1 MNVSEWLMHPIFGV
15 AISVMTYTVSQLL
28 HQRWRWMHPLFV
40 CAGLIILILTSFHI
54 PYEVYKAGGDLLTL
68 LLGPA
73 TVALGVP
80 LYKNARLIKKHLGG
94 ILVAVIVGSV
104 VGIAST
110 AALVGFLGGSRE
122 IMLSMMPKSVSSPI
136 AIEISRELGGL
147 PELTA
152 VLTVLTGLF
161 GSMFGTSILRWFRL
175 TDDIAIG
182 IAIGTAAHGIGTAKL
197 LKDSQIQG
205 GMSGFAMGLAGII
218 TSILFIPIYLWF
230 K

>member
-1 MNVSEWLMHPIFGV
+1 MSMPEWITLPIFGV
-15 AISVMTYTVSQLL
+15 TLSVMAYSGALLLQL
-28 HQRWRWMHPLFV
+28 RWKWLHPLFV
-40 CAGLIILILTSFHI
+40 CSGFIIMILLLFHI
-54 PYEVYKAGGDLLTL
+54 PYEAYKKGGDMLTI

-80 LYKNARLIKKHLGG
+80 LYKNARLIKRHAAG
-94 ILVAVIVGSV
+94 IFIAITVGSAA
-104 VGIAST
+104 GIASA

-136 AIEISRELGGL
+136 AIEISRHLGGL
-147 PELTA
+147 PDLTA
-152 VLTVLTGLF
+152 VVTVLTGLF
-161 GSMFGTSILRWFRL
+161 GSMFGTMILRWFGL
-175 TDDIAIG
+175 KDAVTIG

-197 LKDSQIQG
+197 IKESEIQG

-218 TSILFIPIYLWF
+218 TSILFVPIYLWF

>member
-1 MNVSEWLMHPIFGV
+1 
-15 AISVMTYTVSQLL
+15 
-28 HQRWRWMHPLFV
+28 
-40 CAGLIILILTSFHI
+40 
-54 PYEVYKAGGDLLTL
+54 VYKAGGDLLTL

-80 LYKNARLIKKHLGG
+80 LYKNARLIKKHLRG
-94 ILVAVIVGSV
+94 IFLAVIIGSV
-104 VGIAST
+104 VGIVST

-122 IMLSMMPKSVSSPI
+122 ILLSMLPKSVSSPI
-136 AIEISRELGGL
+136 AVEISRELGGL

-175 TDDIAIG
+175 SGDIAIG
-182 IAIGTAAHGIGTAKL
+182 IAIGTAAHGIGTARL

-205 GMSGFAMGLAGII
+205 GMSGLAMGLAGIV